1 MDYKFGSDIL
11 VLIADL
17 HIHTT
22 YSDGLLTPDEVI
34 KVAFQK
40 GLYAISITDHDT
52 VAGIRKFENS
62 QVKVIPGIEFGC
74 VFEGEDVHI
83 LGYFSKYFLPKI
95 SEKVSFL
102 KEKRTERCSEIIK
115 KLNNQGLKIDMEDVS
130 IYTQNGLIGRP
141 HIARALIE
149 RGYVHSMREAF
160 DLYLNRGCPAYVE
173 RCSLSIEETI
183 DLIHEEEGIA
193 VLAHPGLIK
202 RKEIIDYV
210 IKEGIDGLE
219 VIHSKHTHEDVV
231 YFLSLAK
238 KKNLLITGGSD
249 SHGDLIDGEY
259 LIGRY
264 YVPVDNLMKG
274 ERRISIDQ
282 L

>member
-1 MDYKFGSDIL
+1 LIL
-11 VLIADL
+11 TADL

-115 KLNNQGLKIDMEDVS
+115 KLNNQGLKIDMEDVC

-183 DLIHEEEGIA
+183 DLIHEEGGIA

-249 SHGDLIDGEY
+249 SHGDLINGEY